1 MKPDWIWNI
10 ADCLTFL
17 ETAEGVIA
25 SPINTE
31 NGEEIAATIGD
42 LIAMYPASS
51 NVVAS
56 MKYHNEANYRKQ
68 YEAIAKHLKE
78 GKASTDTLP
87 LTVPSVL
94 KDYIKSRTADTQ
106 ALLVRAERINAA
118 ITHAIEGLRSVLSK
132 VKEDRKMSN
141 YAQQV

>member
-10 ADCLTFL
+10 DSCLTFL
-17 ETAEGVIA
+17 ETAEGLIA

-31 NGEEIAATIGD
+31 NGEELAAAIGD
-42 LIAMYPASS
+42 LIAMYPSS
-51 NVVAS
+51 SSVVAS
-56 MKYHNEANYRKQ
+56 MKYHNESNYRKQ
-68 YEAIAKHLKE
+68 YEGIARHLKE

>member
-10 ADCLTFL
+10 DSCLTFL
-17 ETAEGVIA
+17 ETAEGLIA

-31 NGEEIAATIGD
+31 NGEELAAAIGD
-42 LIAMYPASS
+42 LIAMYPSS
-51 NVVAS
+51 SSVVAS

-68 YEAIAKHLKE
+68 YEGIARHLKE

-94 KDYIKSRTADTQ
+94 RDYIKSRTADTQ

>member
-1 MKPDWIWNI
+1 MKPEWIWNI
-10 ADCLTFL
+10 DSCLTFL
-17 ETAEGVIA
+17 ETAEGLIA

-31 NGEEIAATIGD
+31 NGEELAAAIGD
-42 LIAMYPASS
+42 LIAMYPSS
-51 NVVAS
+51 SSVVAS
-56 MKYHNEANYRKQ
+56 MKYHNESNYRKQ
-68 YEAIAKHLKE
+68 YEGIARHLKE